1 MRYLLPVLFAL
12 CLTAHALTHHTRL
25 TMRRRS
31 RRVRRYAQ
39 NVRPARPNVITGPI
53 PLITAWSASR
63 AHVPLL
69 LTGPAPVWDAPR
81 ADRFRFGVAALVDLA
96 RPSSAVAG

>member
-1 MRYLLPVLFAL
+1 MRYLLATLSAL
-12 CLTAHALTHHTRL
+12 RPSARALTHHTRMA
-25 TMRRRS
+25 MRRRS

-53 PLITAWSASR
+53 PLITALTASG

-96 RPSSAVAG
+96 WPSWAVAG

>member
-1 MRYLLPVLFAL
+1 MRYLLLTLSAL
-12 CLTAHALTHHTRL
+12 RLSARALTHHTRMAL
-25 TMRRRS
+25 RRRS

-53 PLITAWSASR
+53 PLITASG
-63 AHVPLL
+63 AHVPLRP
-69 LTGPAPVWDAPR
+69 TGPASVWGARR

-96 RPSSAVAG
+96 RPSLAVAG